1 MNSPQDLVYRLKL
14 LLSQVGSR
22 GGGRRGGVDGP
33 RQHLD
38 GATDEA
44 EGRGQNR
51 ALGVDAARELE

>member
-22 GGGRRGGVDGP
+22 GGGRGGVDGP

-38 GATDEA
+38 GATDEE
-44 EGRGQNR
+44 EG
-51 ALGVDAARELE
+51 